1 MTQSLVTAAVP
12 FDAAKADAVDALL
25 ETFIPP
31 LRNSDG
37 AIRFARQAQ
46 LKFAEPG
53 VRGHA
58 LGRAHAIVSEL
69 MIALDHE
76 KGGEIAARLESLYRY
91 VLDGLISA
99 NAKGDARALDSAI
112 GVLETLA
119 EGWHEIARSGAGEVA
134 R

>member
-1 MTQSLVTAAVP
+1 MQSDYARAHSAYQQGQVAASS
-12 FDAAKADAVDALL
+12 
-25 ETFIPP
+25 P
-31 LRNSDG
+31 LRIVVLLYDG

-46 LKFAEPG
+46 QKFEDPG

-58 LGRAHAIVSEL
+58 LGRVHAIVSEL

-91 VLDGLISA
+91 VLDGLIRA
-99 NAKGDARALDSAI
+99 NVQGDARALESVIA
-112 GVLETLA
+112 VLETVA

>member
-1 MTQSLVTAAVP
+1 VQSEYARAHSAYQQGQVAASS
-12 FDAAKADAVDALL
+12 
-25 ETFIPP
+25 P
-31 LRNSDG
+31 LRIVVLLYEG
-37 AIRFARQAQ
+37 AIRFLRQAQ
-46 LKFAEPG
+46 QKFADPG

-76 KGGEIAARLESLYRY
+76 RGGEIADRLESLYRY
-91 VLDGLISA
+91 VLDGLIRA
-99 NAKGDARALDSAI
+99 NVAGDERALGSAL

-119 EGWHEIARSGAGEVA
+119 EGWRGIAQAGAAEPQ